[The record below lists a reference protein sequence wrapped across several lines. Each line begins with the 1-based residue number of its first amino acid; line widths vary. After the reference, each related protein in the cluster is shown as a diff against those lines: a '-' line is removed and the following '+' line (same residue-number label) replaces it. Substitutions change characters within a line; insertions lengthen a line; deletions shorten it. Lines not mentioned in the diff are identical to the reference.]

1 MNAPSRSA
9 LISSLRFLSRVF
21 FALAVL
27 TFAFGDF
34 VFRAYTG
41 ADVMLGVLV
50 AVGLALLFGGLAL
63 MAKIAID
70 RIEEQSLTGPRSLGE
85 ALRK

>member
-1 MNAPSRSA
+1 MVCWS
-9 LISSLRFLSRVF
+9 F
-21 FALAVL
+21 FALALLAFV
-27 TFAFGDF
+27 FGDW

-50 AVGLALLFGGLAL
+50 AVGLALLLGGLGFV
-63 MAKIAID
+63 AKIAID
-70 RIEEQSLTGPRSLGE
+70 RVEEHSLTGPRSLGD